1 MQSDLLTPRPPRER
15 VVPPSEETTLDDG
28 SNPELRQGTKVS
40 SATSL
45 PIHSL
50 SCSSLSSPN
59 SSAVSALSS
68 SLPAIPLLISPFHYE
83 YSHEAKNHRPDQP
96 KRYPILQMINGEIDP
111 RPNQC
116 LCRNSSSSPLTAA
129 PSLRVQRAARSSTSA
144 AVKHC
149 VCYSPVHQIGG
160 DHRRS
165 KVTPTNRRDP
175 TVPGAYPGRE
185 IRSDL
190 GGS

>member
-59 SSAVSALSS
+59 SSAVSALFSSIRQFKIGSITERLLIRTAFSS
-68 SLPAIPLLISPFHYE
+68 SASSRRTTDFGIDDDYSELVRAASKQKKLKQGGLP
-83 YSHEAKNHRPDQP
+83 K
-96 KRYPILQMINGEIDP
+96 
-111 RPNQC
+111 
-116 LCRNSSSSPLTAA
+116 SSSVGMARIDEEEEAEEGSEPERE
-129 PSLRVQRAARSSTSA
+129 RV
-144 AVKHC
+144 
-149 VCYSPVHQIGG
+149 
-160 DHRRS
+160 RRS
-165 KVTPTNRRDP
+165 
-175 TVPGAYPGRE
+175 A
-185 IRSDL
+185 
-190 GGS
+190 